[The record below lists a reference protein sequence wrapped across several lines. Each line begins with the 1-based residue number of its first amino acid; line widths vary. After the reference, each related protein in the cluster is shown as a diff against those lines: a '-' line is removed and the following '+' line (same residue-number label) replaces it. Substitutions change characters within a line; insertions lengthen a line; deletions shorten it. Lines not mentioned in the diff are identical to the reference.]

1 MDSEEGEAIVDV
13 EPQEVAPED
22 NALQANIKKKGQY
35 SYYYAHAKKESEE
48 LKEGIKIE
56 GPGIVTG
63 GPPVL
68 LKSQKSDVS

>member
-1 MDSEEGEAIVDV
+1 MVDV
-13 EPQEVAPED
+13 EPQEVSPED

-35 SYYYAHAKKESEE
+35 SYYYAHAKKEGEE
-48 LKEGIKIE
+48 LKEGIKVE